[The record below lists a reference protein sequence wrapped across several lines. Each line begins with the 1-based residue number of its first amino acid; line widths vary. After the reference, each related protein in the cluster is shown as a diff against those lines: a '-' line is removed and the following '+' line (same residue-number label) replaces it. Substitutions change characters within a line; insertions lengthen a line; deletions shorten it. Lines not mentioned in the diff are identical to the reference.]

1 MMMEKE
7 DIEDLLLAHN
17 IRHTS
22 NRVLIVRTLAMSG
35 APLSVKDFE
44 KKLLTID
51 KSDIFRTLTL
61 FKEHHLVHQ
70 IEEGNGMTAY
80 ELCLRHS
87 HEEDDDVHVHFYCE
101 SCQHTFCLYN
111 TPIPAIV
118 VPNGFQ
124 VAGANY
130 LVKGIC
136 PACAKK
142 TKK

>member
-1 MMMEKE
+1 M
-7 DIEDLLLAHN
+7 
-17 IRHTS
+17 
-22 NRVLIVRTLAMSG
+22 
-35 APLSVKDFE
+35 
-44 KKLLTID
+44 
-51 KSDIFRTLTL
+51 
-61 FKEHHLVHQ
+61 VHQ

-142 TKK
+142 TKNSSYLFSRSRISLPLYYVSGLRLVI